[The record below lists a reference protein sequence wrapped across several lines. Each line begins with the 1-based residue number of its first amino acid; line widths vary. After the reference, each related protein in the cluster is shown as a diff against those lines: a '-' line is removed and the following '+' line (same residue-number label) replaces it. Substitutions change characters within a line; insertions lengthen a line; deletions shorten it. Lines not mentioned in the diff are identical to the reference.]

1 MTQGDFTL
9 LTYHQAGALS
19 TATSTAPPVVLHVE
33 DDQEFSAALRY
44 RLEAY
49 GVAVVRAFDGVE
61 GIRQAR
67 IRKVD
72 AVLIDFELPAAKGDE
87 VLEALREHESTR
99 HLPVIIITG
108 RKDKELKLRMQRLG
122 AVAHL
127 TKPLQFQDL
136 RKHLARHIDILPKPF
151 PGPN

>member
-1 MTQGDFTL
+1 ML
-9 LTYHQAGALS
+9 NYHQAEVQ
-19 TATSTAPPVVLHVE
+19 ATVPLIAPPVVLHVE

-67 IRKVD
+67 LRKVD
-72 AVLIDFELPAAKGDE
+72 AVLVDFELPAAKGDE

-99 HLPVIIITG
+99 YLPVIVITG
-108 RKDKELKLRMQRLG
+108 RKDKELRLRMQRLG
-122 AVAHL
+122 AVGHL
-127 TKPLQFQDL
+127 TKPLQFDDL
-136 RKHLARHIDILPKPF
+136 RKQLARHIDILPKPY
-151 PGPN
+151 PSPY